1 MEKTTKNV
9 VRDVAEGITAGMIAA
24 EAGGNFD
31 FTRTMAV
38 NPMMGVTAEF
48 VQKSRRADLDR
59 MTEKLMKKAAEIE
72 AKAQV
77 EAEMEVE

>member
-24 EAGGNFD
+24 EAGGRFD

-38 NPMMGVTAEF
+38 NPMMGVTAEV

-72 AKAQV
+72 AKAQA

>member
-38 NPMMGVTAEF
+38 NPMMGLTAEV
-48 VQKSRRADLDR
+48 VQKSRRADLDKW
-59 MTEKLMKKAAEIE
+59 TERLMKKATDIE
-72 AKAQV
+72 AKARAD
-77 EAEMEVE
+77 AEMEVQ